1 MSEGREYDGKPLLSR
16 ESQQPTNIDE
26 TDRATA
32 AIDNLPQ
39 LGQSTSSSSSRKFPT
54 IRMTASSEGYAQS
67 NNQQVYTL
75 TI

>member
-39 LGQSTSSSSSRKFPT
+39 LGQSTSSSSRKFPT
-54 IRMTASSEGYAQS
+54 TRMTASSEGYAQS
-67 NNQQVYTL
+67 NIQQVYIL
-75 TI
+75 PI